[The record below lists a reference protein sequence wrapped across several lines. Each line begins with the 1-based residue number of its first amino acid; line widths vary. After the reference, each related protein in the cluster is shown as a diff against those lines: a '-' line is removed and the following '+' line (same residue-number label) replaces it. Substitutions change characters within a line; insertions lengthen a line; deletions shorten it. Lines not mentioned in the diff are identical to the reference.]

1 MAKKILLLAANPKD
15 TTRLRLDE
23 ELRDIEAAFQR
34 SRRRNQIKLK
44 KESAVGVG
52 EMRRALLDFRPNIVH
67 FSGHGSGEPGIYL
80 EDAVGKAHA
89 VTADALADFFKL
101 FADTV
106 ECVVLNA
113 CYSAEQAE
121 AIARHIP
128 YVIGM
133 TSQIGDRAALAF
145 SVAFYDAIG
154 TGEPIPFAHQLGCN
168 AIQLAGI
175 REETIPILINQMT
188 SRTPSPSSATQIRP
202 VEASPQALIPGCA
215 YDIFVS
221 YAPEDEDAQ
230 RWVSAAISDLKK
242 LLDVSF
248 SRRQQSPRW
257 VEHSACT
264 SKALNDL
271 QQSATMLVFFSR
283 HYLAS
288 DWCQASGDFFSALQQ
303 AIRRG
308 LKVFLMEL
316 DVVERPPIFG
326 SIIGHQFW
334 IADAEGRFLR
344 RTAFD
349 RNAEDDLQ
357 RYQSQLWQLSS
368 DLAKEIQ
375 RQIKRAAIRQEIEQ
389 AGVLI
394 DRDDVDKALANRVA
408 QKLGGFGVEYVFPY
422 IASGKTPSDA
432 KNEFEEAVSGC
443 EGILMV
449 YGAASGDWLVREV
462 NRMRVIFVKQGK
474 TPPKAYAIYDGPPEE
489 NPLPE
494 PFRFPGII
502 MNCRD
507 CRTLET
513 ACQACSNEHHFSEFV
528 QRLKDDMKSKV

>member
-15 TTRLRLDE
+15 TTRLRLDKE
-23 ELRDIEAAFQR
+23 FRDIEAAFQR
-34 SRRRNQIKLK
+34 ARRRNQIKLK
-44 KESAVGVG
+44 QVSAVGVD
-52 EMRRALLDFRPNIVH
+52 EMRRAVMEFKPNIVH

-80 EDAVGKAHA
+80 EDVAGNAHA
-89 VTADALADFFKL
+89 VAADALAGFFKL
-101 FADTV
+101 FADAV

-113 CYSAEQAE
+113 CYSAEQAD

-133 TSQIGDRAALAF
+133 NAQIGDRAALAF

-154 TGEPIPFAHQLGCN
+154 TGESIPFAHQLACN
-168 AIQLAGI
+168 AIQMAGI
-175 REETIPILINQMT
+175 REETIPVLINRIAPQ
-188 SRTPSPSSATQIRP
+188 TPSDSSQPILQSVQAL
-202 VEASPQALIPGCA
+202 PQALVRDCG
-215 YDIFVS
+215 YDVFVS
-221 YAPEDEDAQ
+221 YAPEDEGAQ
-230 RWVSAAISDLKK
+230 RWVSAAIGNLKK

-248 SRRQQSPRW
+248 SLSQQSPRW

-264 SKALNDL
+264 PEALTDF
-271 QQSATMLVFFSR
+271 QQSAVMLVFLSR
-283 HYLAS
+283 NYLAS

-316 DVVERPPIFG
+316 DVFERPPIFG

-375 RQIKRAAIRQEIEQ
+375 RQIKHAAIRQ
-389 AGVLI
+389 
-394 DRDDVDKALANRVA
+394 
-408 QKLGGFGVEYVFPY
+408 
-422 IASGKTPSDA
+422 
-432 KNEFEEAVSGC
+432 
-443 EGILMV
+443 
-449 YGAASGDWLVREV
+449 
-462 NRMRVIFVKQGK
+462 
-474 TPPKAYAIYDGPPEE
+474 
-489 NPLPE
+489 
-494 PFRFPGII
+494 
-502 MNCRD
+502 
-507 CRTLET
+507 
-513 ACQACSNEHHFSEFV
+513 
-528 QRLKDDMKSKV
+528 